1 MHRLGVQR
9 IARRGPCAHT
19 VRLNSTSSTGPKDDA
34 APPSKE
40 SSSYPR
46 VSSYHGLTIPSRED
60 VLKNPN
66 VHMAYLPFA
75 DNSRSFKPSI
85 SYLKSNSGNLSFA
98 QRLAR
103 QQLSQKDSP
112 TRKDGPVSF
121 KPKPNTDRPP
131 PPRRNPTSTSSPNN
145 QRPPPKEQRPPGT
158 TLGDADKW
166 SDLLAYREK
175 AALAKEAR
183 NKQRSEGGS
192 SVPSSDNP
200 RKPSRFDGVE
210 ISSMKPRDPHTQ
222 TRQARPQRS
231 SNAPDAPR
239 KRDRQRRKPKPKAD
253 KDKDTA
259 PVNFNP
265 LAPVKGTLEEADA
278 DNEPDEWDPDET
290 PPLPPHAA
298 GVTAPDL
305 TATDIVSTLNPVGTY
320 AQLSSASTTLN
331 PAEAALMESTDRAQW
346 VLETIG
352 GDYSK
357 YAPQVPSDFV
367 TAHAKLG
374 PLKHSQ
380 LVLAHR
386 RDVSLAQRGVV
397 GDVVRASV
405 QE

>member
-9 IARRGPCAHT
+9 IARRGPCSQT

-34 APPSKE
+34 TPPTKE
-40 SSSYPR
+40 NSSHPR
-46 VSSYHGLTIPSRED
+46 VSSYHGLSIPSRED
-60 VLKNPN
+60 VLRNPN

-85 SYLKSNSGNLSFA
+85 SYLKSSSGNLSFA

-103 QQLSQKDSP
+103 QQLSQKDPSTP
-112 TRKDGPVSF
+112 KDGPVSL
-121 KPKPNTDRPP
+121 KPSTNRPTP
-131 PPRRNPTSTSSPNN
+131 PKRNPTSTSSTND
-145 QRPPPKEQRPPGT
+145 QRPPQRDERPPAI
-158 TLGDADKW
+158 TLADAEKW
-166 SDLLAYREK
+166 TVLLPARQK

-183 NKQRSEGGS
+183 NKQQLRGGS
-192 SVPSSDNP
+192 SVSSSDNS
-200 RKPSRFDGVE
+200 RKPSRYDGVE
-210 ISSMKPRDPHTQ
+210 ISSTKPRGPATPN
-222 TRQARPQRS
+222 RQSRPQRS
-231 SNAPDAPR
+231 SNAPDAQR
-239 KRDRQRRKPKPKAD
+239 KRDRQRRKPRPKVD
-253 KDKDTA
+253 QDVA

-265 LAPVKGTLEEADA
+265 LAPVTGTLEEADA

-298 GVTAPDL
+298 GATAPDIV
-305 TATDIVSTLNPVGTY
+305 ATDIVSTLNPIGTY

-331 PAEAALMESTDRAQW
+331 PAEAALMESTDRTQW

-367 TAHAKLG
+367 TAHANLG

>member
-1 MHRLGVQR
+1 
-9 IARRGPCAHT
+9 
-19 VRLNSTSSTGPKDDA
+19 
-34 APPSKE
+34 
-40 SSSYPR
+40 
-46 VSSYHGLTIPSRED
+46 
-60 VLKNPN
+60 
-66 VHMAYLPFA
+66 
-75 DNSRSFKPSI
+75 
-85 SYLKSNSGNLSFA
+85 
-98 QRLAR
+98 
-103 QQLSQKDSP
+103 
-112 TRKDGPVSF
+112 
-121 KPKPNTDRPP
+121 
-131 PPRRNPTSTSSPNN
+131 
-145 QRPPPKEQRPPGT
+145 
-158 TLGDADKW
+158 
-166 SDLLAYREK
+166 
-175 AALAKEAR
+175 
-183 NKQRSEGGS
+183 
-192 SVPSSDNP
+192 
-200 RKPSRFDGVE
+200 
-210 ISSMKPRDPHTQ
+210 MKPRGSPTQ
-222 TRQARPQRS
+222 NRQPRPQRS
-231 SNAPDAPR
+231 SNAPDAQR

-253 KDKDTA
+253 ADKDIA
-259 PVNFNP
+259 LVNFNP

-305 TATDIVSTLNPVGTY
+305 VATDIVSTLDPVGTY
-320 AQLSSASTTLN
+320 LQLSSASTTLN
-331 PAEAALMESTDRAQW
+331 PAEAALMESTDRTQW